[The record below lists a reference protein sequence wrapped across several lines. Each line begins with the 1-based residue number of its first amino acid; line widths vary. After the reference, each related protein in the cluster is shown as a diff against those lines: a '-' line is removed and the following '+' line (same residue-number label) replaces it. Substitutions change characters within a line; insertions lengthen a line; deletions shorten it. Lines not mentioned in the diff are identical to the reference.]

1 MIEFKTIAY
10 FRSRLELLLKVKR
23 GVYATVEEEI
33 RREFGSKSIEE
44 IRINNDMILI
54 DEPRIVIK
62 LRLPDKKH
70 RLAKKD
76 GYRLL
81 YLVYKDR
88 EEVAFLDIYPK
99 NGPMQQLDEND
110 DVVVALV
117 EQYAQEKDADLLQDY
132 MICTQ

>member
-10 FRSRLELLLKVKR
+10 FRSRLEVLLKVKR
-23 GVYATVEEEI
+23 GVYATVEDEI
-33 RREFGSKSIEE
+33 RLEFGGKSIEE
-44 IRINNDMILI
+44 IRINNDMVLI
-54 DEPRIVIK
+54 DEPRVVIK

-88 EEVAFLDIYPK
+88 EEVGFLDIYPK
-99 NGPMQQLDEND
+99 NGPMQQLDEDD

-117 EQYAQEKDADLLQDY
+117 DQYAQEKDADLLEDY
-132 MICTQ
+132 RI

>member
-10 FRSRLELLLKVKR
+10 FRTRLEVLLKVKR
-23 GVYATVEEEI
+23 GVYATVEDEI
-33 RREFGSKSIEE
+33 RREFGGKSIEE

-54 DEPRIVIK
+54 DEPRVVIK

-88 EEVAFLDIYPK
+88 EEVGFLDIYPK
-99 NGPMQQLDEND
+99 NGPMQQLDEED

-117 EQYAQEKDADLLQDY
+117 DQYAQEKETDLLEDY
-132 MICTQ
+132 RI

>member
-10 FRSRLELLLKVKR
+10 FRSRLEVLLKVKR
-23 GVYATVEEEI
+23 GVYATVEDEI
-33 RREFGSKSIEE
+33 RREFGGKSIEE
-44 IRINNDMILI
+44 IRINNDMVLI
-54 DEPRIVIK
+54 DEPRVVIK

-88 EEVAFLDIYPK
+88 EEVGFLDIYPK
-99 NGPMQQLDEND
+99 NGPMQQLDEDD
-110 DVVVALV
+110 DVIVALV
-117 EQYAQEKDADLLQDY
+117 EQYAQEKDAGELEDFQ
-132 MICTQ
+132 I

>member
-10 FRSRLELLLKVKR
+10 FRSRLKVLLTVKR
-23 GVYATVEEEI
+23 GVYATVEDEI
-33 RREFGSKSIEE
+33 RREFGGKSIEE

-88 EEVAFLDIYPK
+88 EEVGFLDIYPK
-99 NGPMQQLDEND
+99 NGPMQQLDED
-110 DVVVALV
+110 DNVVAALV
-117 EQYAQEKDADLLQDY
+117 NQYAQEKEADLLEGY
-132 MICTQ
+132 RI

>member
-10 FRSRLELLLKVKR
+10 FRSRLEVLLKVKR
-23 GVYATVEEEI
+23 GVYATVEDEI
-33 RREFGSKSIEE
+33 RREFSGKSIEE
-44 IRINNDMILI
+44 IRINNDMVLI
-54 DEPRIVIK
+54 DDPRIVIK

-88 EEVAFLDIYPK
+88 EEVGFLDIYPK
-99 NGPMQQLDEND
+99 NGPMQQLDEPD
-110 DVVVALV
+110 DVIVALI
-117 EQYAQEKDADLLQDY
+117 EQYTQEKDADMLIPY
-132 MICTQ
+132 EI

>member
-10 FRSRLELLLKVKR
+10 FRSRLKVLLTVKR
-23 GVYATVEEEI
+23 GVYATVEDEI
-33 RREFGSKSIEE
+33 RRGFGGKSIEE

-88 EEVAFLDIYPK
+88 EKVGFLDIYPK
-99 NGPMQQLDEND
+99 NGPMQQLDED
-110 DVVVALV
+110 DNVVAALV
-117 EQYAQEKDADLLQDY
+117 NQYAQEKEADLLEGY
-132 MICTQ
+132 RI

>member
-10 FRSRLELLLKVKR
+10 FRSRLEVLLKVKR
-23 GVYATVEEEI
+23 GVYATVEDEI
-33 RREFGSKSIEE
+33 RREFGGKSIEE
-44 IRINNDMILI
+44 IRINNDMVLI
-54 DEPRIVIK
+54 DEPRVVIK

-88 EEVAFLDIYPK
+88 EEVGFLDIYPK
-99 NGPMQQLDEND
+99 NGPMQQLDEDD

-117 EQYAQEKDADLLQDY
+117 DQYAQEKDADLLEDY
-132 MICTQ
+132 RI

>member
-10 FRSRLELLLKVKR
+10 FRSRLKVLLTVKR
-23 GVYATVEEEI
+23 GVYATVEDEI
-33 RREFGSKSIEE
+33 RREFGGKSIEE

-88 EEVAFLDIYPK
+88 EEVGFLDIYPK
-99 NGPMQQLDEND
+99 NGPMQQLDED
-110 DVVVALV
+110 DNVVAALV
-117 EQYAQEKDADLLQDY
+117 NQYAQEKEADLLESCR
-132 MICTQ
+132 I

>member
-1 MIEFKTIAY
+1 MIVFKTIAY
-10 FRSRLELLLKVKR
+10 FRSRLKVLLTVKR
-23 GVYATVEEEI
+23 GVYATVEDEI
-33 RREFGSKSIEE
+33 RREFGGKSIEE

-88 EEVAFLDIYPK
+88 EEVGFLDIYPK
-99 NGPMQQLDEND
+99 NGPMQQLDED
-110 DVVVALV
+110 DNVVAALV
-117 EQYAQEKDADLLQDY
+117 NQYAQEKEADLLEGY
-132 MICTQ
+132 RI

>member
-10 FRSRLELLLKVKR
+10 FRTRLEVLLKVKR
-23 GVYATVEEEI
+23 GVYATVEDEI
-33 RREFGSKSIEE
+33 RREFGNKSIEE

-54 DEPRIVIK
+54 DEPRVVIK

-88 EEVAFLDIYPK
+88 EEVGFLDIYPK
-99 NGPMQQLDEND
+99 NGPMQQLDEED

-117 EQYAQEKDADLLQDY
+117 DQYAQEKDADLLKDY
-132 MICTQ
+132 RV